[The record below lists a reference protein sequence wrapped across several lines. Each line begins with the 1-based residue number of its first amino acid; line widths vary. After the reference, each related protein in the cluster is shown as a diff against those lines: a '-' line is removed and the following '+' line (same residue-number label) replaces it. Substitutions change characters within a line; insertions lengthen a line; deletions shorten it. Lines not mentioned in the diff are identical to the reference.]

1 MPSLPDTRYSL
12 LARLVEPGDVAAWS
26 EFMSIYEA
34 AILRYSRNA
43 GLQDADARDVVQ
55 RVLLAVHQ
63 AIAHWSPTGRPG
75 GFRAWLARTAHRICL
90 AALRDRQKWD
100 RATGGTSILS
110 RLGEIED
117 RDMAIEDEDRD
128 WQQWAFCWAAG
139 QVEREVAPTTWRAF
153 WLTAVDG
160 APPNEVGARLGMR
173 TGTVYAAKCRVLARI
188 RERIHELSREG
199 T

>member
-1 MPSLPDTRYSL
+1 MLGTWSSASCWPCIRRSVTGARRAGPGVSVPGSLER
-12 LARLVEPGDVAAWS
+12 R
-26 EFMSIYEA
+26 
-34 AILRYSRNA
+34 
-43 GLQDADARDVVQ
+43 
-55 RVLLAVHQ
+55 
-63 AIAHWSPTGRPG
+63 TG
-75 GFRAWLARTAHRICL
+75 FVL

-160 APPNEVGARLGMR
+160 DPPSEVGGATGDENGHRLCGQMPR
-173 TGTVYAAKCRVLARI
+173 SGAN
-188 RERIHELSREG
+188 S
-199 T
+199 